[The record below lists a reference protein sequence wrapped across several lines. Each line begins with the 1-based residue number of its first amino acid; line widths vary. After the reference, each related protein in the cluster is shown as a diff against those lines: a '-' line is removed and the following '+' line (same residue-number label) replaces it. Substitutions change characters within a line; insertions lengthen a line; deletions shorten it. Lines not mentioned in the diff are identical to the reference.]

1 MKTSKARRLRNR
13 STRNVRMTSF
23 YLMKPFSS
31 SLVGFYSG
39 RYRGSLKATL
49 RLVPEQATCLR
60 KLSTIDQPAEMLAA
74 RGSNIREFMT
84 GWMDEGRHMSEQG
97 MANLSPVA

>member
-1 MKTSKARRLRNR
+1 MKTGKARRLQNR
-13 STRNVRMTSF
+13 STHDVSMISF
-23 YLMKPFSS
+23 YLMKSLSS
-31 SLVGFYSG
+31 SLAGFYSG

>member
-1 MKTSKARRLRNR
+1 M
-13 STRNVRMTSF
+13 
-23 YLMKPFSS
+23 
-31 SLVGFYSG
+31 
-39 RYRGSLKATL
+39 
-49 RLVPEQATCLR
+49 RLVPEQATYLR
-60 KLSTIDQPAEMLAA
+60 KLSTIDQPAEMLAG

>member
-1 MKTSKARRLRNR
+1 MKTGKARRLQNR
-13 STRNVRMTSF
+13 STHDVGMISF

-49 RLVPEQATCLR
+49 RLVPEQATYLR
-60 KLSTIDQPAEMLAA
+60 KLSTIDQPAEMLAG

-84 GWMDEGRHMSEQG
+84 GWISEGRHTSKQG
-97 MANLSPVA
+97 MANLSPVG

>member
-1 MKTSKARRLRNR
+1 
-13 STRNVRMTSF
+13 MTSF

>member
-1 MKTSKARRLRNR
+1 
-13 STRNVRMTSF
+13 
-23 YLMKPFSS
+23 
-31 SLVGFYSG
+31 
-39 RYRGSLKATL
+39 L

>member
-23 YLMKPFSS
+23 YLMKSFSS